1 MKFIYNSVFYICNKI
16 VSNIRPDSWQS
27 WESVR
32 MTCTIPKK
40 VYLDIKGTSGDIEF
54 IIYDDNSP
62 KVSYVLYNSTIER
75 MTISSAFKN
84 GDVRVTFI
92 LSVTDSQAIEN
103 KSFIRNLKLKQVYL

>member
-16 VSNIRPDSWQS
+16 GSNIRPNRWQS

-62 KVSYVLYNSTIER
+62 KVS
-75 MTISSAFKN
+75 
-84 GDVRVTFI
+84 
-92 LSVTDSQAIEN
+92 
-103 KSFIRNLKLKQVYL
+103 